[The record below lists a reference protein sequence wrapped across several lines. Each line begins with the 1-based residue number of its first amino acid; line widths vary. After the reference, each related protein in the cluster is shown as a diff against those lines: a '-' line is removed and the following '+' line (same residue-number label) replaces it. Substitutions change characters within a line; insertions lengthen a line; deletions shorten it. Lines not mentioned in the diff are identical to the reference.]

1 MPVWTA
7 EVEVDEAL
15 VRRLLAQFE
24 LQKARLRKLAEGW
37 DHSVWVVDERYVFR
51 FPRREV
57 AIPGFEREFSV
68 LPKLAPRVPLPIP
81 LPAFTGEP
89 TEEFAWPFFGA
100 ELIPGVEAGVA
111 ELDDEARV
119 EIGLELAGFLRAL
132 HAVELDEPLPL
143 DPNGRTDTAKRV
155 GLAREDIAE
164 LERLGLWQSPAEL
177 EPFLEQ
183 ALELPPP
190 QPATVAHGDLHIRHL
205 LVDGGAAAG
214 VIDWGDVCLADPA
227 IDLSLLWSFVPPDG
241 RRAFLD
247 AYGPVNEAQLQLSRL
262 LSVQLCAVLA
272 HYGHAEGQPE
282 ILRAGLDGLARTLAG

>member
-1 MPVWTA
+1 VLLEDRCAPLTSGIHG
-7 EVEVDEAL
+7 AL
-15 VRRLLAQFE
+15 QQRDVQVFLLGSSHTRQ
-24 LQKARLRKLAEGW
+24 G
-37 DHSVWVVDERYVFR
+37 Y
-51 FPRREV
+51 
-57 AIPGFEREFSV
+57 
-68 LPKLAPRVPLPIP
+68 
-81 LPAFTGEP
+81 
-89 TEEFAWPFFGA
+89 
-100 ELIPGVEAGVA
+100 
-111 ELDDEARV
+111 
-119 EIGLELAGFLRAL
+119 
-132 HAVELDEPLPL
+132 
-143 DPNGRTDTAKRV
+143 
-155 GLAREDIAE
+155 DIAE
-164 LERLGLWQSPAEL
+164 LERLGLWKSPAEL

-227 IDLSLLWSFVPPDG
+227 IDLPLLWSFVPPDG

-272 HYGHAEGQPE
+272 HYGHAERQPE